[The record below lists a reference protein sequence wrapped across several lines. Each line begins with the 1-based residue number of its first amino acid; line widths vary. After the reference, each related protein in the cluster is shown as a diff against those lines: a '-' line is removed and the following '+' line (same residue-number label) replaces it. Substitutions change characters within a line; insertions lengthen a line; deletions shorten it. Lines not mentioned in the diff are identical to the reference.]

1 MKRLSKKKI
10 ILLSIFTILFFFLF
24 FLSSIVKSYVV
35 NNFVELTGRKL
46 EISELH
52 FNYIKV
58 SVRIKGLKLLE
69 QDASN
74 EFVSFN
80 ELYVNVSPWKLIS
93 GEYAVSQIYLDGLN
107 VSVIQDSVG
116 FNFDDLITS
125 DETTI
130 VDSTTIDEEK
140 SDLKFA
146 IHDIKFS
153 NGYIVYKDIE
163 KRNKLDL
170 NNINLELPLIAWN
183 NKKSEMGVNFS
194 LGKEGNVSIIADVD
208 HSTERYVI
216 DLGVSSLDIS
226 PFVAYLKDYMHVS
239 EMYGKLN
246 TQIKIDG
253 SMVDFMDVYL
263 KGKVK
268 MNDFVLKDT
277 EGNKFL
283 GSQSTIVGLDS
294 MHVGSSYYEIGKIV
308 LTKPEIYAALF
319 KEKSNFESIFA
330 PVMEVDSVNIAIDT
344 LEKKEESELFYS
356 IDSLVVDK
364 GFVEFADHTLNR
376 KFIYDINDI
385 KLNIGRITDKANEI
399 PLNYSI
405 DLNGEGHSEGNVTFS
420 LKNVHNFKFDG
431 TLDRLDLTSFS
442 PYTEFYIARPI
453 KQGEFNY
460 DWSIVMK
467 PKKLINTNK
476 INISEFDFG
485 DKTNDP
491 NTIKA
496 PVRLAL
502 YLLKD
507 KNDQINFDLPV
518 SGNPNSPDFKLGK
531 IIWKTL
537 MNFLVKTAAKPF
549 GILGNLAGTNP
560 ESIEKMPFEIAQDKL
575 NDNEKLT
582 LHKIA
587 TILTKKPELKFTFTQ
602 ETNIDD
608 EKKMIALRECV
619 SKYFESRALPKRYL
633 VGNELLNW
641 TNSSIEFQNFIT
653 KDSTDLDLSVEEK
666 CIRFIGNEKLIG
678 YTDSIL
684 LNRNNGVRVY
694 LKDSLNVSN
703 QNFEV
708 RTADLRN
715 LSEQQR
721 KPKYRVEV
729 SLK

>member
-1 MKRLSKKKI
+1 M
-10 ILLSIFTILFFFLF
+10 
-24 FLSSIVKSYVV
+24 
-35 NNFVELTGRKL
+35 ELTGRKL
-46 EISELH
+46 EVSELH
-52 FNYIKV
+52 FNYVKV
-58 SVRIKGLKLLE
+58 SARIKGLKIFE

-107 VSVIQDSVG
+107 VSVIQDSIG

-153 NGYIVYKDIE
+153 NGYIVYQDIE
-163 KRNKLDL
+163 KSNKLDL

-194 LGKEGNVSIIADVD
+194 LGKEGNVSINADVD

-226 PFVAYLKDYMHVS
+226 PFVAYLKDYMLIS
-239 EMYGKLN
+239 DMQGKLN

-263 KGKVK
+263 KGNAS
-268 MNDFVLKDT
+268 MSDFLLKDIQ
-277 EGNKFL
+277 GNKFL
-283 GSQSTIVGLDS
+283 GSQLTMVELDS
-294 MHVGSSYYEIGKIV
+294 MHVGSSHYQIGNIV

-319 KEKSNFESIFA
+319 DESTNFESIFA
-330 PVMEVDSVNIAIDT
+330 PIMEIDSVSVETDT
-344 LEKKEESELFYS
+344 LSNDKSELYYS
-356 IDSLVVDK
+356 IDSLIIDK
-364 GFVEFADHTLNR
+364 GFVEFTDHTLNR

-385 KLNIGRITDKANEI
+385 QLNIGRITDNADEV
-399 PLNYSI
+399 PLHYSI
-405 DLNGEGHSEGNVTFS
+405 DLNSGGHSEGNVTFS
-420 LKNVHNFKFDG
+420 LEDVHNFKFDG
-431 TLDRLDLTSFS
+431 KIKGLDLMSFS

-453 KQGEFNY
+453 TQGEFNY
-460 DWSIVMK
+460 DCSIVMQ

-491 NTIKA
+491 NPIKA

-560 ESIEKMPFEIAQDKL
+560 ESIEKMTFEIAQMKL
-575 NDNEKLT
+575 NEKEKQT
-582 LHKIA
+582 LNKIA
-587 TILTKKPELKFTFTQ
+587 TIITKKPELKFTFTQ
-602 ETNIDD
+602 ETNTSD
-608 EKKMIALRECV
+608 ERKMIALRE
-619 SKYFESRALPKRYL
+619 SAFKYFENQAIPKQNL
-633 VGNELLNW
+633 FGNELINW
-641 TNSSIEFQNFIT
+641 TNSTIEFQNFIT
-653 KDSTDLDLSVEEK
+653 KDSTDIDLSVEEK
-666 CIRFIGNEKLIG
+666 CIRFIGNEKLTN
-678 YTDSIL
+678 YTDSL
-684 LNRNNGVRVY
+684 LLQRNQEVVVF
-694 LKDSLNVSN
+694 LQDSLNVSVE
-703 QNFEV
+703 NFHV
-708 RTADLRN
+708 KTADLRN

>member
-1 MKRLSKKKI
+1 MKRLSRKKI
-10 ILLSIFTILFFFLF
+10 ILLSIFTILFFVLF

-35 NNFVELTGRKL
+35 NNSIELTGRKL
-46 EISELH
+46 EIAELH
-52 FNYIKV
+52 FNYAKV
-58 SVRIKGLKLLE
+58 SIRIKGLKLFE

-125 DETTI
+125 NETT
-130 VDSTTIDEEK
+130 VADSTKLDKEE
-140 SDLKFA
+140 SDLKFS

-153 NGYIVYKDIE
+153 NGYIVYQDVE
-163 KRNKLDL
+163 KCNKLDL

-194 LGKEGNVSIIADVD
+194 LGKEGNVSISADVD
-208 HSTERYVI
+208 HSSERYAI

-239 EMYGKLN
+239 EMQGKLN
-246 TQIKIDG
+246 TRIKIDG

-263 KGKVK
+263 KGEVQ

-277 EGNKFL
+277 QENKFL
-283 GSQSTIVGLDS
+283 GSESTMIELDS
-294 MHVGSSYYEIGKIV
+294 MHVASSYYKIGKIV

-319 KEKSNFESIFA
+319 KESTNFELIFA
-330 PVMEVDSVNIAIDT
+330 PLMEVDSVNVKSDT
-344 LEKKEESELFYS
+344 LEKEESELFYS
-356 IDSLVVDK
+356 IDSLIIDK
-364 GFVEFADHTLNR
+364 GSVAFADHTLNR
-376 KFIYDINDI
+376 KFVYDINDI
-385 KLNIGRITDKANEI
+385 QLNIGRITDKANEI

-405 DLNGEGHSEGNVTFS
+405 DLNGGGHSKGNVTFS
-420 LKNVHNFKFDG
+420 LKDVHNFKFDG

-442 PYTEFYIARPI
+442 PYTEFYIGRPI

-460 DWSIVMK
+460 DCSILMQ

-608 EKKMIALRECV
+608 EKKMIALGECV

-633 VGNELLNW
+633 VGNELLSW